1 MWDALTQNL
10 DEYGAKV
17 EAAAKHVDDL
27 IKEYN
32 EVESRVDAV
41 INSLIEFSSDIEKT
55 NAGLALQKNLIAELQ
70 ANYGDLGI
78 SINATTGEIQGL
90 YEGIVKLQR
99 IRKQQKRQLYEQK
112 AKRAHEKTMFQQ
124 TKANNANADKEDLT
138 DWKGHAVPLIFGG
151 LGGAVS
157 RYYGRKIRR
166 DTFSRPTN
174 TPITTERIKSR
185 D

>member
-55 NAGLALQKNLIAELQ
+55 NAGLVLQKNLIAELQ

-78 SINATTGEIQGL
+78 SINETTGEI
-90 YEGIVKLQR
+90 
-99 IRKQQKRQLYEQK
+99 
-112 AKRAHEKTMFQQ
+112 
-124 TKANNANADKEDLT
+124 
-138 DWKGHAVPLIFGG
+138 
-151 LGGAVS
+151 
-157 RYYGRKIRR
+157 
-166 DTFSRPTN
+166 
-174 TPITTERIKSR
+174 
-185 D
+185 